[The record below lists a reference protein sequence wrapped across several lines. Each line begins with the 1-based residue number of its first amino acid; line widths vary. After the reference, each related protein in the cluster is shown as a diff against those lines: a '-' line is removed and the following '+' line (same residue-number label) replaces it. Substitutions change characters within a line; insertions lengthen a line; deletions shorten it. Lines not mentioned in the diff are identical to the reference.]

1 MENLEQ
7 KIIDACPVG
16 FKPKIWVRYMDNI
29 FEVVKRDKVQELIDN
44 LNSAEET
51 ENLKF
56 TVEVESEKKLPW
68 QQLRMEPSRQRYT
81 GRVPTQ
87 TNILNFNSHHPLN
100 HKVGVARIL
109 LYRKENIA
117 SEDMD
122 KTKEEKHIYSA
133 LFLNNYPK

>member
-1 MENLEQ
+1 
-7 KIIDACPVG
+7 
-16 FKPKIWVRYMDNI
+16 
-29 FEVVKRDKVQELIDN
+29 
-44 LNSAEET
+44 
-51 ENLKF
+51 
-56 TVEVESEKKLPW
+56 
-68 QQLRMEPSRQRYT
+68 MEPSRQRYT

-133 LFLNNYPK
+133 LFLNNYPKWAVDRAKQQIENQYENKSKS